1 MKRYAGS
8 WAARDFLAHRGLI
21 ALSAGAAMAEAALL
35 CWLAPPARSLAAQV
49 TAVAPLALFHDL
61 RWMYGY
67 DRSWAGFAVLLAAV
81 LGIRSALN
89 TALARLAWPRSAA
102 APGLADM
109 FRSATGLT
117 AVACLLLSPVAA
129 MALGVAILP
138 FSWPFLATVPVMLL
152 ISLPLGH
159 GGILGSWWR
168 TLPPSRAMY
177 WLLAD
182 FATLSVVAAAI
193 GRLPVAAAIPVCG
206 LAGVAN
212 ARAWFGVTR
221 AVVRRE
227 GARRRPVAAVNRH
240 PAPLLPLPL
249 SVPLAPVAMVLA
261 LAMVVGLTRLAF
273 VIGNPPHRSNLA
285 AVGPAPD
292 APGVLGRSTASGTA
306 SSPVSRTASSVA
318 PGQATRDPV
327 LEIRG
332 FGSAC
337 CATSSSLRPVAPGA
351 LVQQFSYRGMTASGH
366 PLPHGSAA
374 SDLPLPE
381 LGRRIAAQ
389 VRRLHQETGRPVDII
404 AESEGTLGVDAML
417 ATHHGLPL
425 GSVVMMSPIVAPGQV
440 SYPGGEG
447 RALIP
452 ADELRAMVWFVGG
465 LSPFGPSGAQRLI
478 DSVDEVGARFAASAA
493 RHHPPRWLLL
503 VPLADA
509 VTLPVCPLPQDARV
523 VPALHGDLLG
533 SAGVTTM
540 VRGFLAHQ
548 RVPEPDKYAATAEIV
563 AAAAAAWR
571 MPVTTAPAHA
581 CGH

>member
-1 MKRYAGS
+1 MMRNAGS
-8 WAARDFLAHRGLI
+8 WPAREFLAHRGLI
-21 ALSAGAAMAEAALL
+21 TLSAGAAMAEAALL
-35 CWLAPPARSLAAQV
+35 CWLASPARSLAGQV

-61 RWMYGY
+61 RWIYGY

-89 TALARLAWPRSAA
+89 TALARLAWPRTVP
-102 APGLADM
+102 APGLGDM

-117 AVACLLLSPVAA
+117 AMACLLLSPVAA
-129 MALGVAILP
+129 MTLGVAILP

-152 ISLPLGH
+152 ISLPLSH

-168 TLPPSRAMY
+168 SLPPARAMC

-227 GARRRPVAAVNRH
+227 SARRELVAAVARH
-240 PAPLLPLPL
+240 PAPLLPL

-273 VIGNPPHRSNLA
+273 VIGNPPHHSNLA
-285 AVGPAPD
+285 AVGAAAD
-292 APGVLGRSTASGTA
+292 AAAVPGRSAASGTPGSYTSGA
-306 SSPVSRTASSVA
+306 ASSVA
-318 PGQATRDPV
+318 PGPAAHDPV

-332 FGSAC
+332 FGSVC
-337 CATSSSLRPVAPGA
+337 CASPRSLRAVAPRA
-351 LVQQFSYRGMTASGH
+351 LVQQFSYRGMSASGR
-366 PLPHGSAA
+366 PLPQGSAA

-440 SYPGGEG
+440 SYPGGTG
-447 RALIP
+447 QALVP
-452 ADELRAMVWFVGG
+452 ADELRALVWFVGG
-465 LSPFGPSGAQRLI
+465 LSPFGPAGAQRLI

-493 RHHPPRWLLL
+493 RNHPEHWLLL

-509 VTLPVCPLPQDARV
+509 VTLPVCPLPADVRV

-533 SAGVTTM
+533 TPAARTM
-540 VRGFLAHQ
+540 VHDFLAHQ
-548 RVPEPDKYAATAEIV
+548 EVPEPGGYKATAEIV

-571 MPVTTAPAHA
+571 MPVTTAPTHA

>member
-1 MKRYAGS
+1 MKRNAGS

-35 CWLAPPARSLAAQV
+35 CWLAAPARSLAGQV

-61 RWMYGY
+61 RWIYGY

-89 TALARLAWPRSAA
+89 TSLAWLAWPRNVPR
-102 APGLADM
+102 PGLADM
-109 FRSATGLT
+109 FRSAAGFT

-129 MALGVAILP
+129 MTLGVAILP

-152 ISLPLGH
+152 ISLPLSH

-168 TLPPSRAMY
+168 TLPPPRAMY
-177 WLLAD
+177 WLVAD

-227 GARRRPVAAVNRH
+227 GARRELVGTVTRH
-240 PAPLLPLPL
+240 PAPLLPL

-273 VIGNPPHRSNLA
+273 VIGNSPQHSSLA
-285 AVGPAPD
+285 AVGPAAD
-292 APGVLGRSTASGTA
+292 ATGVLGRSTASGTPG
-306 SSPVSRTASSVA
+306 SHISRAASSVA
-318 PGQATRDPV
+318 PARATHDPV

-337 CATSSSLRPVAPGA
+337 CASPRSLRPVAPGA
-351 LVQQFSYRGMTASGH
+351 LVQQFSYRGMTASGR
-366 PLPHGSAA
+366 PLPQGSAA

-389 VRRLHQETGRPVDII
+389 VRRLHQETGRAGGHHRGERGHPR
-404 AESEGTLGVDAML
+404 GGRDA
-417 ATHHGLPL
+417 G
-425 GSVVMMSPIVAPGQV
+425 
-440 SYPGGEG
+440 
-447 RALIP
+447 
-452 ADELRAMVWFVGG
+452 
-465 LSPFGPSGAQRLI
+465 
-478 DSVDEVGARFAASAA
+478 
-493 RHHPPRWLLL
+493 HPPRPAARLRGHDEPDRRARAGDLPGRHRPGPGPGGRTARNGLVRGGL
-503 VPLADA
+503 VPVRA
-509 VTLPVCPLPQDARV
+509 VR
-523 VPALHGDLLG
+523 
-533 SAGVTTM
+533 S
-540 VRGFLAHQ
+540 
-548 RVPEPDKYAATAEIV
+548 
-563 AAAAAAWR
+563 AAADR
-571 MPVTTAPAHA
+571 L
-581 CGH
+581 G